1 MDNFMDRLAEK
12 LNAGEIIKANREADT
27 EQMEML
33 EGKIKEY
40 EKCLDQ
46 MCRMNQ
52 ELQNTIAGMKTE
64 GGQEQESLA
73 RLEKSVVVLQQAV
86 TMQHKSVDGV
96 KRSMEELS
104 VRINDFVHKENVKVY
119 RNVQAVVVEEAAKQN
134 EAVKGLVP
142 MLEEVK
148 NAAEAQ
154 QPVPGIMKG
163 VLGVSVTAMI
173 LAAASIV
180 FQVLVYLQIL
190 QRLPL
195 RQQLGSAAQGI
206 CRYREIFL

>member
-73 RLEKSVVVLQQAV
+73 RLEKSVEVLQQAV
-86 TMQHKSVDGV
+86 NMQHKSVDGV
-96 KRSMEELS
+96 KRCMEELS

-180 FQVLVYLQIL
+180 FQVLVYLQI
-190 QRLPL
+190 
-195 RQQLGSAAQGI
+195 I
-206 CRYREIFL
+206 

>member
-1 MDNFMDRLAEK
+1 METFMDKLAEK
-12 LNAGEIIKANREADT
+12 LNAGEIIKANRAADT
-27 EQMEML
+27 EQMEKL
-33 EGKIKEY
+33 QGKIKEY
-40 EKCLDQ
+40 EKCLEQ
-46 MCRMNQ
+46 MCQMNQ
-52 ELQNTIAGMKTE
+52 ELQNTVTGMKNASGE
-64 GGQEQESLA
+64 EQETLA
-73 RLEKSVVVLQQAV
+73 RLEKSVEILQQAV
-86 TMQHKSVDGV
+86 NMQHKSVDGV

-104 VRINDFVHKENVKVY
+104 VRINAFVHKENVKVY

-180 FQVLVYLQIL
+180 FQVLVYLQI
-190 QRLPL
+190 
-195 RQQLGSAAQGI
+195 I
-206 CRYREIFL
+206 

>member
-1 MDNFMDRLAEK
+1 MDNFMDKLAEK

-33 EGKIKEY
+33 QGKIKEY
-40 EKCLDQ
+40 EKCLEE

-52 ELQNTIAGMKTE
+52 ELQKTAAGMKTE
-64 GGQEQESLA
+64 SSEEQEALA
-73 RLEKSVVVLQQAV
+73 RLEKSVEILQQAV
-86 TMQHKSVDGV
+86 NMQHKSVDEV

-104 VRINDFVHKENVKVY
+104 VRVNDFVHKENVKVY

-142 MLEEVK
+142 MIEEVK
-148 NAAEAQ
+148 NAVTAH
-154 QPVPGIMKG
+154 QPTPGIMKG

-180 FQVLVYLQIL
+180 FQVLVYLQLI
-190 QRLPL
+190 
-195 RQQLGSAAQGI
+195 
-206 CRYREIFL
+206 

>member
-73 RLEKSVVVLQQAV
+73 RLE
-86 TMQHKSVDGV
+86 KSVDGV

-180 FQVLVYLQIL
+180 FQVLVYLQI
-190 QRLPL
+190 
-195 RQQLGSAAQGI
+195 I
-206 CRYREIFL
+206 

>member
-1 MDNFMDRLAEK
+1 MDNFMDKLAEK

-33 EGKIKEY
+33 QGKIKEY
-40 EKCLDQ
+40 EKCLEQ

-52 ELQNTIAGMKTE
+52 ELQNTIGGMKTE
-64 GGQEQESLA
+64 SSEEQETLA
-73 RLEKSVVVLQQAV
+73 RLEKSVEILQQAV
-86 TMQHKSVDGV
+86 NMQHKSVDEV

-142 MLEEVK
+142 IIEEVK
-148 NAAEAQ
+148 NAVTTP
-154 QPVPGIMKG
+154 QPTPGIMKG

-173 LAAASIV
+173 LAAASII
-180 FQVLVYLQIL
+180 FQILVYLQLI
-190 QRLPL
+190 
-195 RQQLGSAAQGI
+195 
-206 CRYREIFL
+206 